1 MAWMA
6 EWAIVLVSSL
16 LGIISS
22 LLAILGAILLV
33 EVLAA
38 VRYRRGQAL
47 PLPTDNQPRIAV
59 LVPAHNESTGLLP
72 TLHTIQAQLRAAD
85 RLLVVADN
93 CSDDTAALALD
104 AGAEVVERNDLSRI
118 GKGYALD
125 WGIRHLQADPPAVV
139 IIIDADCGLLDG
151 TLEKLA
157 TVSAHTNR
165 PVQALNI
172 MEAPTHSH
180 IGYQIAEFAWRMKNW
195 VRPLGLKA
203 LGLPCQ
209 LMGTGMAFPWEV
221 IRTADLASGHIV
233 EDLKL
238 GLELTAGG
246 YAPLFCPS
254 AVVTSEFP
262 QSAVGVASQRQ
273 RWEHG
278 HISMISTVPALVL
291 RAIARRNW
299 ELLALTLD
307 MAVPPLGLL
316 GLLTTLIAAG
326 AAFGAALGLSPV
338 PLVLSCVGLVSLTLS
353 VGFAW
358 TSFGRD
364 TLPPRSFLSLMPFVL
379 GKLAFYGRLL
389 WRGPVSR
396 WTRTDRS

>member
-6 EWAIVLVSSL
+6 EWATAPVSCL
-16 LGIISS
+16 LGILSGV
-22 LLAILGAILLV
+22 LAILAALLLV
-33 EVLAA
+33 EVVAA
-38 VRYRRGQAL
+38 ALLRHRQAFL
-47 PLPTDNQPRIAV
+47 IPIGHRPRFAV
-59 LVPAHNESTGLLP
+59 LVPAHNESAGLLP
-72 TLHTIQAQLRAAD
+72 TLRAIQAQLRAAD

-93 CSDDTAALALD
+93 CSDDTVAIARA
-104 AGAEVVERNDLSRI
+104 AGAEVIERNDLSRI

-125 WGIRHLQADPPAVV
+125 WGIRHLRADPPAVV
-139 IIIDADCGLLDG
+139 IVIDADCRLVDG
-151 TLEKLA
+151 SLEKLA
-157 TVSAHTNR
+157 TVSANANR

-172 MEAPTHSH
+172 MTAPPGSSVS
-180 IGYQIAEFAWRMKNW
+180 YQISEFAWRMKNW

-209 LMGTGMAFPWEV
+209 LMGTGMAFPWDI

-246 YAPLFCPS
+246 WPPLFCPS

-262 QSAVGVASQRQ
+262 QSATGVASQRQ

-278 HISMISTVPALVL
+278 HIAMISMAPALVV

-299 ELLALTLD
+299 PLLVLTLD

-316 GLLTTLIAAG
+316 GLLTIAV
-326 AAFGAALGLSPV
+326 AASTALGAALGLSHLPFFF
-338 PLVLSCVGLVSLTLS
+338 SCAGIALLAFSAGL
-353 VGFAW
+353 AW
-358 TSFGRD
+358 LCFGRD
-364 TLPPRSFLSLMPFVL
+364 ALPPRSLFVLVPFVL
-379 GKLAFYGRLL
+379 GKLVLYGRLIS
-389 WRGPVSR
+389 RGPISE
-396 WTRTDRS
+396 WIRTNRN